1 MARANRLRGWAT
13 ALAVSLTLS
22 VAGCGA
28 GKHPVRGTV
37 TLENDTPLTRGLV
50 IFERVDGGPP
60 VTARG
65 DIQAD
70 GRYELSTERAGDGVP
85 PGRYKVAINPLDTS
99 DVPDELKALPFD
111 VKYLN
116 LSTSGLECE
125 VKSGVNEYPIKLS
138 RPTEARRQRR

>member
-1 MARANRLRGWAT
+1 MAQTNRLRGWAT

-22 VAGCGA
+22 VAGCGS
-28 GKHPVRGTV
+28 GKHPVRGSV
-37 TLENDTPLTRGLV
+37 TLENGAPLTRGLV

-70 GRYELSTERAGDGVP
+70 GRYELSTEKTGDGVP
-85 PGRYKVAINPLDTS
+85 PGRYKVSINPLDTS
-99 DVPDELKALPFD
+99 DAPDELKALPFD
-111 VKYLN
+111 ARYLN
-116 LSTSGLECE
+116 LNTSGLECE

-138 RPTEARRQRR
+138 RPSEARRQRR